1 MRIDVLILSKKVSL
15 KDLNCYKNF
24 LFYWFPIIFYC
35 LIIFI
40 QSSYPSPET
49 VPDLPCMDKVLHFS
63 AYAFLGALF
72 SRAFK
77 TTRLKDNIKLVI
89 ILSILASSLYGIGD
103 ELHQYFV
110 PCRNADIIDA
120 LADIFGS
127 ICGVYLFI
135 YAGRIYTGDRK
146 DK

>member
-1 MRIDVLILSKKVSL
+1 MIVR
-15 KDLNCYKNF
+15 YKNL
-24 LFYWFPIIFYC
+24 LFYWFPIIIYC

-49 VPDLPCMDKVLHFS
+49 APDIPYLDKFLHFS
-63 AYAFLGALF
+63 AYAVLGALF
-72 SRAFK
+72 LRAFK

-89 ILSILASSLYGIGD
+89 ILSILASSFYGISD

-110 PCRNADIIDA
+110 PYRNADIMDV
-120 LADIFGS
+120 LADIVGS

-135 YAGRIYTGDRK
+135 YAGTVYTGDRR

>member
-1 MRIDVLILSKKVSL
+1 MTGR
-15 KDLNCYKNF
+15 YKNF
-24 LFYWFPIIFYC
+24 LFYWFPIIIYC

-49 VPDLPCMDKVLHFS
+49 TPDLPYFDKLLHFS
-63 AYAFLGALF
+63 AYAVLGAMF

-77 TTRLKDNIKLVI
+77 TTQFKNNTTLLL
-89 ILSILASSLYGIGD
+89 ILSILASSLYGISD
-103 ELHQYFV
+103 ELHQCFV
-110 PCRNADIIDA
+110 PCRDADIMDA
-120 LADIFGS
+120 LADIVGS